1 MRDFFIL
8 KIWIW
13 RTIDIIITSIIT
25 LCDSQG
31 EVRRCLDLESHL
43 EDNKAGLFNL
53 ILYIHEKES
62 CDTRHRG
69 LFP

>member
-8 KIWIW
+8 KIWLW

-53 ILYIHEKES
+53 ILYI
-62 CDTRHRG
+62 
-69 LFP
+69 